1 MPKKISS
8 IDFIRIT
15 HINILMDG
23 YYEKLASIYE
33 HLTDHE
39 LKDAQREIAVL
50 IRELR
55 KLSQSMEDEI

>member
-15 HINILMDG
+15 HINLLMDG
-23 YYEKLASIYE
+23 YYEKLACIYE

-39 LKDAQREIAVL
+39 LNEAQKEIAYL
-50 IRELR
+50 IRELK
-55 KLSQSMEDEI
+55 KLSQSMDDEI